1 MSGAVSSARFTLQIP
16 AVRNDFKVL
25 AFEGSEA
32 VSTLYAIKVELVSE
46 VPDFDVES
54 LLGQPAFLRFGPD
67 GEGIHGRIEDVQ
79 AGESEKRLSHYGLT
93 LVPDLHYLQFSQ
105 DQRIFQN
112 QTVPQ
117 IITQVLK
124 RHGILADTFRFHV
137 QTLPPRAYCTQYGET
152 DFEFIQRMCAED
164 GIAWHHQHSAEGHL
178 LVFTDD
184 TVFLPTLRATPYRQD
199 CGMVPEHP
207 VVSRFSLHARTRTSH
222 VTRRD
227 YDLKRP
233 HLLLESRFSAGF
245 TPRLED
251 YRYPLSMENEKR
263 CKQLARQALERHR
276 ADYETVEGQSNQPT
290 LRSGH
295 LFELTEHPRKQCNGL
310 WQLLEVT
317 HTGRQPQVLEEHATH
332 ETSSTDGFTQG
343 YRNNFRAIPADV
355 VFRPPLPARRPL
367 LVSQTARVTGPK
379 GEEIYCD
386 EFGRVKIEFHWD
398 RAELNSERSSCW
410 VRVSSSWAGNG
421 FGSITLPRI
430 GMEVVVTFLEGD
442 PDQPLITGCV
452 INKVTPAP
460 YKLPELKTRTVLR
473 SRSSPDTGGYN
484 ELTIEDRAGLE
495 LIYLRAQRDMERQIL
510 HDSRLEVGR
519 DRWESIQGS
528 SQTTAGKVIAVEAG
542 QQVQIK
548 AGASVVLDAGASIT
562 LKAGGHHIVIDRGG
576 IFSSTEMVAGGKT
589 SASEATDHPEAA
601 MAGALAAG
609 LTASSTQ
616 DPEDAELEE
625 EEEEV
630 ELEDELPAGITLR
643 IGVFFDGTGNNLFN
657 SEQVKGCYARDVNL
671 EKEAEDIQRFCQM
684 HGYDGQGNVPDSSYG
699 NDASNIARLY
709 GLYKDDQ
716 NRQLSEYET
725 IAYIPIYIDGI
736 GTSGN
741 QDDSDFSQITG
752 TGAQGVLAKVK
763 QCPAR
768 IFEGIDIFK
777 SENPIRKVKTVQF
790 DIFGFSRGAAAAR
803 HFANEVMKG
812 EQSPLA
818 QLIPANSSLF
828 LEGFAWRTSIDV
840 SINFIGIFDTA
851 AAIGSMANGDFSVHD
866 ANNPGV
872 NLYLAPD
879 IAKKVVH
886 LVARDEHRHNFS
898 LNSAGNADIVLPG
911 VHSDLGGG
919 YLPNLV
925 ERVLLSK
932 PRCSR
937 DVDFKTPSSSTNAYR
952 LAEQELG
959 RLQDQL
965 HFYGLTLQ
973 VKTWAVETASNVK
986 GDRRKSKNVYAAVY
1000 SERVV
1005 RNDLSLI
1012 YLRIMRELA
1021 TRHGVEF
1028 QTIDEEDQKYVL
1040 PEELKGIAKKLMTYA
1055 LGETRSI
1062 DLNLNEQA
1070 LLAQRYIHLSSNWNA
1085 AKGFNET
1092 GLNILFINRPADKS
1106 ARVVHP
1112 NA

>member
-1 MSGAVSSARFTLQIP
+1 MPGAVSSAHFALQIP

-25 AFEGSEA
+25 AFEGTETI
-32 VSTLYAIKVELVSE
+32 STLYSLHIELVSE
-46 VPDFDVES
+46 DPDFDMEG
-54 LLGQPAFLRFGPD
+54 LLSQPAFLQFGFN
-67 GEGIHGRIEDVQ
+67 GEGIHGRIEDVL
-79 AGESEKRLSHYGLT
+79 AGESEKRLTRYRLT
-93 LVPDLHYLQFSQ
+93 LVPSLHYLQFSH
-105 DQRIFQN
+105 DQRIYQE

-117 IITQVLK
+117 IITQTLK
-124 RHGILADTFRFHV
+124 RHGILADAFTFHV
-137 QTLPPRAYCTQYGET
+137 QPLAAREYCTQYGES
-152 DFEFIQRMCAED
+152 DFEFIQRLCAEE
-164 GIAWHHQHSAEGHL
+164 GIAWHHQHSAQGHL

-184 TVFLPTLRATPYRQD
+184 AVFLPTLRATPYRRD
-199 CGMVPEHP
+199 SGMVPEYT
-207 VVSRFSLHARTRTSH
+207 VVSRFSLRAAARTSR

-227 YDLKRP
+227 YDLRRP
-233 HLLLESRFSAGF
+233 TLLLENRFSAGF
-245 TPRLED
+245 TPTLED
-251 YRYPLSMENEKR
+251 YRYPLLLENEKR
-263 CKQLARQALERHR
+263 GKHLARQALERHR
-276 ADYETVEGQSNQPT
+276 ADYEMAEGQSNQPT
-290 LRSGH
+290 LRCGH
-295 LFELTEHPRKQCNGL
+295 LLELTEHPRQKYNGL
-310 WQLLEVT
+310 WLLLGVT
-317 HTGRQPQVLEEHATH
+317 HTGRQPQVLEESASS
-332 ETSSTDGFTQG
+332 ETQSADGFTQG
-343 YRNNFRAIPADV
+343 YRNTFRAIPAEV
-355 VFRPPLPARRPL
+355 VFRPPLPARRSP

-386 EFGRVKIEFHWD
+386 EFGRVKVEFHWD

-410 VRVSSSWAGNG
+410 VRVASSWAGNG
-421 FGSITLPRI
+421 FGAVILPRI
-430 GMEVVVTFLEGD
+430 GMEVVVTFEEGD
-442 PDQPLITGCV
+442 LDKPLITGCV
-452 INKVTPAP
+452 INKITPAP
-460 YKLPELKTRTVLR
+460 YKLPEHKTRTVLR

-484 ELTIEDRAGLE
+484 ELTLEDRAGQE
-495 LIYLRAQRDMERQIL
+495 LVYLRAQRDMERQVL
-510 HDSRLEVGR
+510 HDSRLAVGR

-528 SQTTAGKVIAVEAG
+528 SQTTAGKIITVEAG

-562 LKAGGHHIVIDRGG
+562 LKAGGHHIVIDSGG
-576 IFSSTEMVAGGKT
+576 IFSSTEMVASGKT
-589 SASEATDHPEAA
+589 SASEAADHPEAA

-609 LTASSTQ
+609 PATASTQ
-616 DPEDAELEE
+616 AAEEGELEE

-671 EKEAEDIQRFCQM
+671 EEEAEDIRQFCQM
-684 HGYDGQGNVPDSSYG
+684 HGYDGQGNVPDNSYG
-699 NDASNIARLY
+699 NDASNVARLY
-709 GLYKDDQ
+709 ELYRDDQ
-716 NRQLSEYET
+716 GRQLAKEET
-725 IAYIPIYIDGI
+725 IAYIPVYLEGI
-736 GTSGN
+736 GTSADK
-741 QDDSDFSQITG
+741 DDSVFSQMTG
-752 TGAQGVLAKVK
+752 TGAQGVLARVK
-763 QCPAR
+763 QSPTSIIPGIR
-768 IFEGIDIFK
+768 LFE
-777 SENPIRKVKTVQF
+777 SANPTLKVESVQF

-818 QLIPANSSLF
+818 QLLPADSSLF
-828 LEGFAWRTSIDV
+828 LESFSWRANIDV

-851 AAIGSMANGDFSVHD
+851 AAIGSMADGDFSVHD

-886 LVARDEHRHNFS
+886 LVARDERRHNFS
-898 LNSAGNADIVLPG
+898 LNSAGNVDIVLPG

-937 DVDFKTPSSSTNAYR
+937 DVDFNTPSSSTNAYR

-1021 TRHGVEF
+1021 NRHGVEF
-1028 QTIDEEDQKYVL
+1028 ETINQESQSYAL
-1040 PEELKGIAKKLMTYA
+1040 PGELKGIARKLMMFA
-1055 LGETRSI
+1055 LGESRSL
-1062 DLNLNEQA
+1062 DLSLNEHA

-1085 AKGFNET
+1085 AKGLNET
-1092 GLNILFINRPADKS
+1092 GLSILFINRPADQS
-1106 ARVVHP
+1106 VRVVHP

>member
-25 AFEGSEA
+25 ALEGSEA

-54 LLGQPAFLRFGPD
+54 LLGQPAFLRFGLD
-67 GEGIHGRIEDVQ
+67 GEGIHGRIENVQ

-93 LVPDLHYLQFSQ
+93 LVPELHYLQFSH

-124 RHGILADTFRFHV
+124 RHGILADAFRFHV

-152 DFEFIQRMCAED
+152 DFEFIQRLCAEE

-178 LVFTDD
+178 LLFTDD

-251 YRYPLSMENEKR
+251 YRYPLAMENEKR
-263 CKQLARQALERHR
+263 GKQLARQALERHR
-276 ADYETVEGQSNQPT
+276 ADYETAEGQSNQPT
-290 LRSGH
+290 LRCGY
-295 LFELTEHPRKQCNGL
+295 LFELTEHTRKKCNGL

-317 HTGRQPQVLEEHATH
+317 HTGRQPQVLEESATN
-332 ETSSTDGFTQG
+332 ELKPTDGFTQG
-343 YRNNFRAIPADV
+343 YRNSFRAIPADV
-355 VFRPPLPARRPL
+355 VFRPPLPAHRPP

-386 EFGRVKIEFHWD
+386 EFGRVKIEFPWD

-421 FGSITLPRI
+421 FGAVTPPRV

-442 PDQPLITGCV
+442 PDHPLITGCV
-452 INKVTPAP
+452 INRVTPAP
-460 YKLPELKTRTVLR
+460 YKLPEHKTRTVLR

-484 ELTIEDRAGLE
+484 ELTLEDRAGQE
-495 LIYLRAQRDMERQIL
+495 LVYLRAQRDMERQIL

-519 DRWESIQGS
+519 DRWENIQGS
-528 SQTTAGKVIAVEAG
+528 SQTTAGKIIAVEAG

-548 AGASVVLDAGASIT
+548 AGASVVLDAGACIT
-562 LKAGGHHIVIDRGG
+562 LNAGGHHIVIDEGG
-576 IFSSTEMVAGGKT
+576 IFSSTEIVTGGKL
-589 SASEATDHPEAA
+589 SAGEATGLPAA
-601 MAGALAAG
+601 EMAAALAAG
-609 LTASSTQ
+609 QAAASTQ
-616 DPEDAELEE
+616 APENGELEE

-630 ELEDELPAGITLR
+630 ELEDEKPAGITLR

-671 EKEAEDIQRFCQM
+671 EEEAEDIQQFCQM

-699 NDASNIARLY
+699 NDTSNVAKLYRLY
-709 GLYKDDQ
+709 RDDQ
-716 NRQLSEYET
+716 GRRLAEEET
-725 IAYIPIYIDGI
+725 IWHLPIYFDGI
-736 GTSGN
+736 GTSAN
-741 QDDSDFSQITG
+741 EDDSVFSQMTG
-752 TGAQGVLAKVK
+752 TGAQGVLARVK
-763 QCPAR
+763 QSPASIIAGIR
-768 IFEGIDIFK
+768 VFELA
-777 SENPIRKVKTVQF
+777 NPTLKVESVQF

-818 QLIPANSSLF
+818 QLLPAGSSLF
-828 LEGFAWRTSIDV
+828 LESFSWRANIDV

-851 AAIGSMANGDFSVHD
+851 AAIGSMADGDFSVHD

-886 LVARDEHRHNFS
+886 LVARDERRHNFS
-898 LNSAGNADIVLPG
+898 LNSGGSADIVLPG

-937 DVDFKTPSSSTNAYR
+937 DVDFDTPSSSTNAYR

-965 HFYGLTLQ
+965 HLYGLTLQ
-973 VKTWAVETASNVK
+973 VKTWAVETVSNVK

-1021 TRHGVEF
+1021 SRHGVEF
-1028 QTIDEEDQKYVL
+1028 ETISQESQSYPL
-1040 PEELKGIAKKLMTYA
+1040 PEELIGIARKMMTFA
-1055 LGETRSI
+1055 LGESRSL
-1062 DLNLNEQA
+1062 DLSLNEHA

-1085 AKGFNET
+1085 AKGLNET
-1092 GLNILFINRPADKS
+1092 GLSILFINRPADQS
-1106 ARVVHP
+1106 VRVVHP

>member
-54 LLGQPAFLRFGPD
+54 LLGQPAFLRFGLD
-67 GEGIHGRIEDVQ
+67 GEGIHGRIENVQ

-93 LVPDLHYLQFSQ
+93 LVPELHYLQFIH

-124 RHGILADTFRFHV
+124 RHGILADAFRFHV

-152 DFEFIQRMCAED
+152 DFEFIQRLCAEE

-207 VVSRFSLHARTRTSH
+207 VVSRFTLHARTRTSH

-251 YRYPLSMENEKR
+251 YRYPLAMENEKR
-263 CKQLARQALERHR
+263 GKQLARQALERHR
-276 ADYETVEGQSNQPT
+276 ADYETAEGQSNQPT
-290 LRSGH
+290 LRCGY
-295 LFELTEHPRKQCNGL
+295 LFELTEHTRKQCNGL

-317 HTGRQPQVLEEHATH
+317 HTGRQPQVLEESATNQLKP
-332 ETSSTDGFTQG
+332 TDGFTQG
-343 YRNNFRAIPADV
+343 YRNSFRAIPADV
-355 VFRPPLPARRPL
+355 VFRPPLPAHRPP

-386 EFGRVKIEFHWD
+386 EFGRVKIEFPWD
-398 RAELNSERSSCW
+398 RAALNNERSSCW

-421 FGSITLPRI
+421 FGAVTLPRI

-442 PDQPLITGCV
+442 PDHPLITGCV
-452 INKVTPAP
+452 INKLTPAP
-460 YKLPELKTRTVLR
+460 YKLPEHKTRTVLR
-473 SRSSPDTGGYN
+473 SHSSPDSGGYS
-484 ELTIEDRAGLE
+484 ELTIEDRAGRE

-528 SQTTAGKVIAVEAG
+528 SQTSAGKVIAVEAG

-548 AGASVVLDAGASIT
+548 AGATVVLDAGASIT
-562 LKAGGHHIVIDRGG
+562 LNAGGHHIVINEGG
-576 IFSSTEMVAGGKT
+576 IFSSTEIVTGGKL
-589 SASEATDHPEAA
+589 SAGEAA
-601 MAGALAAG
+601 ELPAAEMAAALAAG
-609 LTASSTQ
+609 QAAASTQ
-616 DPEDAELEE
+616 APENGELEE

-630 ELEDELPAGITLR
+630 ELEDEKPAGITLR

-671 EKEAEDIQRFCQM
+671 EEEAEDIQQFCQM
-684 HGYDGQGNVPDSSYG
+684 HGYDGQGNVPDNSYG
-699 NDASNIARLY
+699 NDASNVAKLY
-709 GLYKDDQ
+709 ELYIDDR
-716 NRQLSEYET
+716 NRQLAEEET
-725 IAYIPIYIDGI
+725 IGYIPIYLDGI
-736 GTSGN
+736 GTRGRKG
-741 QDDSDFSQITG
+741 DSFFSQLTG
-752 TGAQGVLAKVK
+752 TGAQGVLARVK
-763 QCPAR
+763 QSPASILEGVR
-768 IFEGIDIFK
+768 LFELA
-777 SENPIRKVKTVQF
+777 NPNRKVDSVQF

-803 HFANEVMKG
+803 HFANEVLKG

-818 QLIPANSSLF
+818 QLLPAESSLF
-828 LEGFAWRTSIDV
+828 LEDFSWRVNIDV

-851 AAIGSMANGDFSVHD
+851 AAIGSMADGDFSVHD

-872 NLYLAPD
+872 SLYLAPD
-879 IAKKVVH
+879 LAKKIVH
-886 LVARDEHRHNFS
+886 LVAQDERRHNFS

-937 DVDFKTPSSSTNAYR
+937 DVDFNTPSSSTNAYR
-952 LAEQELG
+952 LAEQELY
-959 RLQDQL
+959 RRQDQL
-965 HFYGLTLQ
+965 KLYGLPLQ
-973 VKTWAVETASNVK
+973 VKSWVVETVSNVK

-1000 SERVV
+1000 SERIV

-1012 YLRIMRELA
+1012 YLRVMRELA
-1021 TRHGVEF
+1021 TRNGVAF
-1028 QTIDEEDQKYVL
+1028 DTIDEEDQKYPL
-1040 PEELKGIAKKLMTYA
+1040 PEELRGIAKKIMTYA

-1062 DLNLNEQA
+1062 GLSLNEQEI
-1070 LLAQRYIHLSSNWNA
+1070 LSQRYIHLSSNWNA

-1092 GLNILFINRPADKS
+1092 ELNILFINRPADKYV
-1106 ARVVHP
+1106 RMVHP